1 MGLFRD
7 NETNRLNETQHGL
20 KSQLVGEKP
29 VTGYLHGWPRISTR
43 NYREQMQLATREGN
57 ELGTSQLQVQRPK
70 HSVVICLV
78 VLFAVSAFFKAETR
92 LFFLRKACELYH
104 NKLRER
110 RPRGPLVFRPFSGN
124 SLYYN
129 FTSFM
134 GYRKRLPNSITISWL
149 LRIRNFEPYDY
160 TFSGRPDN
168 YSFVMCVFLH
178 LNS

>member
-1 MGLFRD
+1 MNQFSSSLVGLFRD

-29 VTGYLHGWPRISTR
+29 VTGYSHGWPRISTR

-57 ELGTSQLQVQRPK
+57 ELGISQLQVQRPK

-92 LFFLRKACELYH
+92 LFFLRKAFEFYH

-110 RPRGPLVFRPFSGN
+110 RPRGPLVFGPFSGN
-124 SLYYN
+124 GLYYN
-129 FTSFM
+129 FSSFM

-149 LRIRNFEPYDY
+149 LRIRNFEPYD
-160 TFSGRPDN
+160 
-168 YSFVMCVFLH
+168 
-178 LNS
+178 

>member
-57 ELGTSQLQVQRPK
+57 ELGISQLQVQRPK

-92 LFFLRKACELYH
+92 LFYLR
-104 NKLRER
+104 
-110 RPRGPLVFRPFSGN
+110 
-124 SLYYN
+124 
-129 FTSFM
+129 
-134 GYRKRLPNSITISWL
+134 
-149 LRIRNFEPYDY
+149 
-160 TFSGRPDN
+160 
-168 YSFVMCVFLH
+168 
-178 LNS
+178 